1 MTRNRSGRHE
11 KKFAGS
17 PGDGE
22 PVFLAV
28 GLLRKPHGVRG
39 EALMEVLTDFPDRL
53 KPGVRLFISPE
64 YHPVHLQSVR
74 QHSKGLLVSFKEY
87 LSLEEVGELRNQL
100 LMVRVDDRPA
110 LPEGEFY
117 HHQILGLKVYDEA
130 GVFLGVV
137 SEILETGAND
147 VYVVKKEARKD
158 LLLPAT
164 DDVILAVDLEA
175 ANIKVQLLP
184 GLMPDE
190 E

>member
-1 MTRNRSGRHE
+1 MTRNRSDRQE

-17 PGDGE
+17 LEDGE

-28 GLLRKPHGVRG
+28 GLLRRPHGLGG
-39 EALMEVLTDFPDRL
+39 EVLMEVLTDFPERL
-53 KPGVRLFISPE
+53 EPGVCLYISPE
-64 YHPVHLQSVR
+64 YQSVHLKSVR

-87 LSLEEVGELRNQL
+87 LSPEKVGELRNQWV
-100 LMVRVDDRPA
+100 MVRVDDRPP
-110 LPEGEFY
+110 LPKGEFY

-137 SEILETGAND
+137 AEILETGAND
-147 VYVVKKEARKD
+147 VYLVKKDSRQD

-164 DDVILAVDLEA
+164 DEVILSVDLEA
-175 ANIKVQLLP
+175 ATLKVHLLP